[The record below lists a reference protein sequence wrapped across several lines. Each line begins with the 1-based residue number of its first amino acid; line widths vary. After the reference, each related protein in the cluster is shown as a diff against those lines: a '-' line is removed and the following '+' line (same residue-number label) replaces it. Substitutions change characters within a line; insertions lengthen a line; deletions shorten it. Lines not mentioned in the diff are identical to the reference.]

1 MPDPKKP
8 GTNIKTFERELY
20 WQMGLACGDVNAGGR
35 ICNISRHLMLLDSNR
50 AKRDRFVDLISLMSE
65 SVKREG
71 GRCAW
76 YMDRT
81 MKKNIKAMIESQ
93 VRGRAMEVKEYLG
106 RANVTTLF
114 DIPVRESD
122 AMQVKESLVDP
133 FAA

>member
-1 MPDPKKP
+1 
-8 GTNIKTFERELY
+8 
-20 WQMGLACGDVNAGGR
+20 
-35 ICNISRHLMLLDSNR
+35 
-50 AKRDRFVDLISLMSE
+50 MSE

-71 GRCAW
+71 GKAAW

-81 MKKNIKAMIESQ
+81 MKKNIKAILESQ
-93 VRGRAMEVKEYLG
+93 VRSRAMEMKEYLG

-122 AMQVKESLVDP
+122 AMQVKEAQVEP